1 MKLILTFIQRH
12 PTLLAL
18 ISFSAGFALSLW
30 RAKPIDTAHALFL
43 QLLTLFLIFI
53 LIILELRFKF
63 GGWTPTSFLKKFWR
77 FQELFVHFLLGGLLR
92 GYAIFFLK
100 SSGSTAPLVFLAVL
114 LLLLVCNEIPIIQT
128 KGPLIRTI
136 LWTLS
141 LCCYLTFL
149 VPVVLHR
156 LGPEV
161 FTLSLICAFL
171 ALLLG
176 HFLIG
181 VRVPSL
187 IRRKFYFW
195 PALATLLLY
204 LSLYHLAV
212 IPPVPLMLTEFKIV
226 HAVEKEKKHWF
237 TITKTPDRSSHTQT
251 FFYAEGDKA
260 MAIFKLVAPPFFE
273 EDLQL
278 RWQIETNNHWED
290 TDRILIKLQGG
301 RREGFRGSTEKSH
314 MRPGKWRVS
323 LETLDGREISHLKF
337 TVMITT
343 EERKNIREKF

>member
-1 MKLILTFIQRH
+1 MKPLLTFIQRH

-18 ISFSAGFALSLW
+18 ISFAAGFAVSLW
-30 RAKPIDTAHALFL
+30 REKPIDTNTALAL
-43 QLLTLFLIFI
+43 QALTLFIIFI

-63 GGWTPTSFLKKFWR
+63 GSWVPSTRLQKFWR
-77 FQELFVHFLLGGLLR
+77 FQALFVHFLLGGLLR

-100 SSGSTAPLVFLAVL
+100 SAGSTAPLVFLAVL
-114 LLLLVCNEIPIIQT
+114 LLLLLCNEIPFVQT

-141 LCCYLTFL
+141 LCCFLTFL
-149 VPVVLHR
+149 VPVILHR

-161 FTLSLICAFL
+161 FTLSLICAFI
-171 ALLLG
+171 ALLAG

-181 VRVPSL
+181 ERVPSL
-187 IRRKFYFW
+187 MRRKFYFW
-195 PALATLLLY
+195 PALTTLLLY
-204 LSLYHLAV
+204 LALYHLAV
-212 IPPVPLMLTEFKIV
+212 IPPVPLMLNEFKIV
-226 HAVEKEKKHWF
+226 HAVDKEKRDWY
-237 TITKTPDRSSHTQT
+237 TTTKTPDKIPHPHL

-278 RWQIETNNHWED
+278 RWQIQTERNWED

-301 RREGFRGSTEKSH
+301 RREGFRGSTEKSN
-314 MRPGKWRVS
+314 MREGHWRVI

-337 TVMITT
+337 QVKATNN
-343 EERKNIREKF
+343 ERSDIREKF